1 MFKARA
7 PPKGKRRKKD
17 DSDEEKEEEGEVGEQ
32 ELEKLAEV
40 RLIQKEQWRKPRGV
54 VPVPEMM
61 KQPEEEEEE
70 EDKEQWGLLDKS
82 FAGVA
87 GAKGPDHHMEAY
99 INERL
104 YDQKKEVEVVREKT
118 REEKLYE
125 LPQELEVNDFTI
137 GQEEK
142 MSWVSGLAEV
152 ALPVE
157 YKLKNIEATEKAKRE
172 YLYGEGSGT
181 ASKSSVLEP
190 DAVTRKAFGSRFMS
204 FNDRNDS
211 KSASDDAALERF
223 RKRMRQ

>member
-7 PPKGKRRKKD
+7 PPKGTRRKKD
-17 DSDEEKEEEGEVGEQ
+17 EDEEEKEEDADQDETQ
-32 ELEKLAEV
+32 EREKLMEV

-70 EDKEQWGLLDKS
+70 DDKDQWGLLDKS
-82 FAGVA
+82 FAGTS

-104 YDQKKEVEVVREKT
+104 FDQKKEAEELREKT

-125 LPQELEVNDFTI
+125 VPKDLEVSDINQ
-137 GQEEK
+137 GQEDK
-142 MSWVSGLAEV
+142 MSWVAGLAEV

-172 YLYGEGSGT
+172 YLYGDGAG
-181 ASKSSVLEP
+181 ANKGGALDP
-190 DAVTRKAFGSRFMS
+190 DAVTRKAFGSRFMN
-204 FNDRNDS
+204 FNDKNDS